1 MPRTE
6 NRAVGTTGSRLV
18 GESGGLASWLTDRRV
33 HRMSPWVL
41 LLLSFLVLLLPW
53 VLVPSRGTS
62 PEIFGVIRVLW
73 RLNLWYCHV
82 VHRLHSSAPAPL
94 PARGA
99 AILIANHT
107 CGIDHMLLQAAS
119 RRLLGF
125 MIAKEFYDFWVCR
138 PFCRMI
144 GCIPVRRDGRDLT
157 ALRAALRAL
166 EGGRVVPIF
175 PEGKIL
181 PTSGREL
188 GEGKSGVAFI
198 ALHARVP
205 VVPAYI
211 RGTPETKNVW
221 KALITPSR
229 ARIVFGAPI
238 DLSEFPP
245 DLPIDRPTLAAVT
258 ERLMDAIR
266 DLRLTSLGSDDERG
280 GRAVS
285 VSSAEAHRDPRRLE
299 CGPVEIPGDLS
310 AHLGA

>member
-1 MPRTE
+1 
-6 NRAVGTTGSRLV
+6 
-18 GESGGLASWLTDRRV
+18 
-33 HRMSPWVL
+33 MSPWVL
-41 LLLSFLVLLLPW
+41 PLLSTLILVLPW
-53 VLVPSRGTS
+53 ALVPARGTT
-62 PEIFGVIRVLW
+62 PEIHGVIRLLW
-73 RLNLWYCHV
+73 WLNLWYCHV
-82 VHRLHSSAPAPL
+82 LHRLQVAGPAPL

-107 CGIDHMLLQAAS
+107 CGIDHMILQAAS

-125 MIAKEFYDFWVCR
+125 MIAKELHDLWVCR
-138 PFCRMI
+138 PFCRLI
-144 GCIPVRRDGRDLT
+144 NCIPVRRDGRDLA

-166 EGGRVVPIF
+166 EEGRVLPIF

-211 RGTPETKNVW
+211 RGTPETKDVW
-221 KALITPSR
+221 KALFTPSR

-238 DLSEFPP
+238 DLCEFPP
-245 DLPIDRPTLAAVT
+245 GLPIDKPTLAAVT
-258 ERLMDAIR
+258 DRMMAAIR
-266 DLRLTSLGSDDERG
+266 DLRLASLGREDEGG

-285 VSSAEAHRDPRRLE
+285 GSSAEAHRDPRRAE
-299 CGPVEIPGDLS
+299 CGPVEVSCDRP